1 MTARH
6 TWTAGRWAA
15 GLAGYVLDLLRFAN
29 GAPANPR
36 SLMKYRV
43 IRALAKRVGA
53 DCLIETGT
61 FRGVMAARCARV
73 FATVLTVELDA
84 KLAAQA
90 KASLARYRNVTVYQG
105 DAVALLPQMLAHPGA
120 GRCVIFLD
128 AHYSGG
134 DTARGEIPEPA
145 IAELDIL
152 AQRRDR
158 IGGIV
163 IDDFR
168 CFGVEE
174 GFPTKAQLL
183 AAVEAHFPHPI
194 FTIQALPD
202 QLIVERAA
210 AA

>member
-1 MTARH
+1 MNARR
-6 TWTAGRWAA
+6 TWTVGPWAA
-15 GLAGYVLDLLRFAN
+15 GLAGYLLDLLRFAN
-29 GAPANPR
+29 GAAANPR

-61 FRGVMAARCARV
+61 FRGVMTARCARV

-210 AA
+210 A

>member
-1 MTARH
+1 MNYRH
-6 TWTAGRWAA
+6 NWAA
-15 GLAGYVLDLLRFAN
+15 GLAGYLLDLLRFAN
-29 GAPANPR
+29 GAPANLH
-36 SLMKYRV
+36 SLTKYRV

-73 FATVLTVELDA
+73 FKTVLTVELDA
-84 KLAAQA
+84 KLAVQT
-90 KASLARYRNVTVYQG
+90 KASLAEYRNVTIYQG
-105 DAVALLPQMLAHPGA
+105 DAVALLPQMLAHPDA

-134 DTARGEIPEPA
+134 DTACGEVPEPA

-152 AQRRDR
+152 ARHLDR
-158 IGGIV
+158 IAGIV

-168 CFGVEE
+168 CFGVED

-183 AAVEAHFPHPI
+183 AAVEAHFPHPTFAI
-194 FTIQALPD
+194 RALPD
-202 QLIVERAA
+202 QLIIERTRNT
-210 AA
+210 

>member
-1 MTARH
+1 MNARH
-6 TWTAGRWAA
+6 TWTVGPWAA
-15 GLAGYVLDLLRFAN
+15 GLAGYLLDLLRFAN

-61 FRGVMAARCARV
+61 FRGVMTARCARV

-158 IGGIV
+158 IAGIV

>member
-1 MTARH
+1 MNARH
-6 TWTAGRWAA
+6 NWAA
-15 GLAGYVLDLLRFAN
+15 GLAGYLLDLLRFAN

-43 IRALAKRVGA
+43 IRALAKKVGA

-61 FRGVMAARCARV
+61 FRGVMTARCARV
-73 FATVLTVELDA
+73 FKTVLTVELDA
-84 KLAAQA
+84 KLAAAA
-90 KASLARYRNVTVYQG
+90 KAALAKYRNVTVYQG
-105 DAVALLPQMLAHPGA
+105 DVVALLPQMLAHPGA

-134 DTARGEIPEPA
+134 ETARGEVPEPA
-145 IAELDIL
+145 IAELEIL
-152 AQRRDR
+152 AQHRDR

-168 CFGVEE
+168 CFGVDD

-183 AAVEAHFPHPI
+183 AAVEAHFPHPAFAI
-194 FTIQALPD
+194 KALPD
-202 QLIVERAA
+202 QLVIERAA
-210 AA
+210 QA

>member
-1 MTARH
+1 MNARH
-6 TWTAGRWAA
+6 TWTVGPWAA
-15 GLAGYVLDLLRFAN
+15 GLAGYLLDLLRFAN

-61 FRGVMAARCARV
+61 FRGVMTARCAHV

-194 FTIQALPD
+194 FTIKALPD